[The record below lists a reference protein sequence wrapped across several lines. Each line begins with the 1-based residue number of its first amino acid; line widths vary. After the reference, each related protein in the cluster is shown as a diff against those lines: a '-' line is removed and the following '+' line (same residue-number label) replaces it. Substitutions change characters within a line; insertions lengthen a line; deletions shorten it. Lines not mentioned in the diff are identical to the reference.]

1 MKGILGYTEDQ
12 VVSSDYLTSSYSS
25 IFDAGA
31 GISLNEHFVKL
42 VSWYEPNRSIHSYK
56 QYVILHRHA
65 QFLGSCASFSFD
77 FVLRFYITWQLY
89 RPICVVC
96 QSVCLS
102 VCLTVYVCI
111 SCIDFMFMFLVLL
124 TGLVA

>member
-42 VSWYEPNRSIHSYK
+42 VSWYEPNPNIHNK
-56 QYVILHRHA
+56 
-65 QFLGSCASFSFD
+65 
-77 FVLRFYITWQLY
+77 
-89 RPICVVC
+89 RPYA
-96 QSVCLS
+96 
-102 VCLTVYVCI
+102 LTH
-111 SCIDFMFMFLVLL
+111 S
-124 TGLVA
+124 

>member
-42 VSWYEPNRSIHSYK
+42 VSWYEYS
-56 QYVILHRHA
+56 Q
-65 QFLGSCASFSFD
+65 
-77 FVLRFYITWQLY
+77 
-89 RPICVVC
+89 
-96 QSVCLS
+96 
-102 VCLTVYVCI
+102 
-111 SCIDFMFMFLVLL
+111 
-124 TGLVA
+124 